1 MESKLQILQE
11 SEQKAAG
18 FIGRAIIIRPN
29 MPTPQQAQF
38 SRLVATKLIKMPKNP
53 DQVVSLMEQYGALA
67 NSTDNLTDNLA
78 LIKVSM
84 MTRIESV
91 EGILYASTLRATL
104 AALVKID
111 CMDKPQDWFE
121 QCLASLVADGLV
133 EVSEDN
139 KRVWRVSK

>member
-1 MESKLQILQE
+1 MQ
-11 SEQKAAG
+11 
-18 FIGRAIIIRPN
+18 
-29 MPTPQQAQF
+29 TPQQAQF

-53 DQVVSLMEQYGALA
+53 DQVVSLMEQYAALA
-67 NSTDNLTDNLA
+67 NSTDNLSDNLA

-84 MTRIESV
+84 MTRIGST
-91 EGILYASTLRATL
+91 EGILYASTLLATMISR
-104 AALVKID
+104 VKVSD
-111 CMDKPQDWFE
+111 MDKPQDWFE

>member
-1 MESKLQILQE
+1 MASKSGL
-11 SEQKAAG
+11 SGA
-18 FIGRAIIIRPN
+18 N
-29 MPTPQQAQF
+29 MQTPQQAQF

-53 DQVVSLMEQYGALA
+53 DQVVSLMEQYAALA
-67 NSTDNLTDNLA
+67 NSTDNLSDNLA

-84 MTRIESV
+84 MTRIGST
-91 EGILYASTLRATL
+91 EGILYASTLLATMISR
-104 AALVKID
+104 VKVSD
-111 CMDKPQDWFE
+111 MDKPQDWFE